1 MSEEK
6 KEVPKD
12 IKVLLF
18 GNTGVGKTSIFKRY
32 YENKFDGNYNSS
44 IGIDFQTKVIKHK
57 NKSYSIQLFD
67 TAGQER
73 FRSITSSYFRMA
85 EYYMLVFDLTNKNSL
100 NAVPDWIESLKEFID
115 KPKYIILGNKSDL
128 ERNKIP
134 DDEIN
139 DVLEGQDHFKINDE
153 NFIKVSA
160 KTGENIKEAFK
171 YLLDIVEQNSDE
183 NKDEEIIIKN
193 KTKKN
198 KLKNKGKKKVKCC

>member
-1 MSEEK
+1 MSKEK
-6 KEVPKD
+6 NEVPKD
-12 IKVLLF
+12 IKILLF

>member
-171 YLLDIVEQNSDE
+171 YLLDIVQQNSDE
-183 NKDEEIIIKN
+183 NNDEEIIIKN